1 MLLSD
6 QSLQPILKKKKKAD
20 FLHIRKILYPFNG
33 AYNPSKAK
41 GRQNHDNHYNNHH
54 IKGWNTNTFIQ
65 PLGHGDE

>member
-1 MLLSD
+1 MGL
-6 QSLQPILKKKKKAD
+6 IT
-20 FLHIRKILYPFNG
+20 HR
-33 AYNPSKAK
+33 SKAK